1 MEEVLMSK
9 AELVEE
15 FGSEECKRHFA
26 KYGKFKNKN
35 IETALIRN
43 VECYFEEVKTVKEGK
58 VTSYELI
65 NRKTEVSDKVD
76 NRISNG
82 SYTSYTKKLDIIVVS
97 ALEQGDISDNAQTL
111 NKWCLDFGVI
121 EPELHELVTSK
132 YKENLKEQ
140 HIKELQKVNIL
151 QSGQERI
158 VSDFIRYTQYLQSQ
172 LAGTL
177 KRMEKSG
184 IIEYYLVPM
193 GYIEK
198 EAKTVKLH
206 EGTLKKIHNLKRKLM
221 EKHDVSEWY
230 LNTYANAKKTR
241 EYKVEWKEEISR
253 ITDENEQIIGL
264 SYWYKTYAIMLKAR
278 ENRIITY
285 LEKYNKDV
293 IQLYKDNEG
302 AFMNANLK
310 AFVEERGK
318 YVELEAKKNESWFL
332 QPRTKNTT
340 LEDLGGKDLK
350 RRPKI
355 DDYPYDE
362 AYYALYF
369 NEIYA
374 SKIKELQ
381 DYYGHK
387 FK

>member
-9 AELVEE
+9 AKLVEE

-26 KYGKFKNKN
+26 KYGKFKNKS
-35 IETALIRN
+35 IETALIKN
-43 VECYFEEVKTVKEGK
+43 VECYFEEVKPVKEGK
-58 VTSYELI
+58 VTSYKLI
-65 NRKTEVSDKVD
+65 NRKTEISDKVD

-82 SYTSYTKKLDIIVVS
+82 SYTSYTKNLDIIVVS
-97 ALEQGDISDNAQTL
+97 ALEQGNISDNAQTL

-121 EPELHELVTSK
+121 EPKLHELVTSK

-140 HIKELQKVNIL
+140 HIKELQQVNIL

-158 VSDFIRYTQYLQSQ
+158 VSDFIRYTQQLQSR

-177 KRMEKSG
+177 KRMKRAG

-206 EGTLKKIHNLKRKLM
+206 EGTLKKIHSLKRKLL
-221 EKHDVSEWY
+221 EKHDVNEWY
-230 LNTYANAKKTR
+230 LNTYPKAKKSR
-241 EYKVEWKEEISR
+241 EYKAEWKEGLST

-264 SYWYKTYAIMLKAR
+264 SYWYKTYAIILKAR
-278 ENRIITY
+278 KNRIITY
-285 LEKYNKDV
+285 LEKYNKAV
-293 IQLYKDNEG
+293 IQLYKDNER
-302 AFMNANLK
+302 AFMNANLE

-318 YVELEAKKNESWFL
+318 YVELEAKKNESLFL
-332 QPRTKNTT
+332 KPRTNTTT
-340 LEDLGGKDLK
+340 LEELGGKDFKLL
-350 RRPKI
+350 PKI
-355 DDYPYDE
+355 DDYLYDE

-369 NEIYA
+369 KEVYA
-374 SKIKELQ
+374 NKIRELQ

-387 FK
+387 FE